1 MKYTYDVIV
10 IGGGAAGLTASGI
23 AANLGAKA
31 LLIERSR
38 LGGDCT
44 WTGCVPSKTLMKA
57 AKVAHQMRHAEHYGL
72 INATPNVDF
81 AGLMRHVHTLREE
94 VYQEADAPSIYER
107 MGIEVRHGGVRF
119 IDQHTVEIETED
131 GRIDLA
137 TGRYIIVAAGAR
149 AAAPPIAGLDSV
161 PYLTNESLFEI
172 DALPNRLG
180 IIGAGP
186 VGTEMAQAFNRL
198 GSAVTVFDRG
208 DRILSRDND
217 ELAGI
222 LRVALEREGIAYR
235 LGAAVE
241 SVRKRD
247 GAIVITATAGGR
259 TDAVEVDAVLVVTG
273 RVPNVEDLNLE
284 AAGVTYDRRGITVDD
299 RCRTNRRHIF
309 AVGDVT
315 GRYQFTHMSEHM
327 AKIAVTNA
335 LLKWPMKIDVKH
347 VPWTTFT
354 DPELA
359 HVGATEA
366 ALLEQDESFQVYR
379 FPYTKL
385 DRALTDGETTGLI
398 KVFAKGWNGRILG
411 ASILGASAG
420 DMISEYAL
428 AMRHG
433 IRLRQISDTIHPYP
447 TYGLGVR
454 RAADQWYVQKQSPN
468 LVRLLQWVF
477 GYRGPVNRYEPGTV
491 V

>member
-1 MKYTYDVIV
+1 
-10 IGGGAAGLTASGI
+10 
-23 AANLGAKA
+23 
-31 LLIERSR
+31 
-38 LGGDCT
+38 
-44 WTGCVPSKTLMKA
+44 
-57 AKVAHQMRHAEHYGL
+57 
-72 INATPNVDF
+72 
-81 AGLMRHVHTLREE
+81 MRHVHNLREE
-94 VYQEADAPSIYER
+94 VYQEADAPSIYEQ
-107 MGIEVRHGGVRF
+107 MGVEVKHGRARF
-119 IDQHTVEIETED
+119 TDEHTVETETED
-131 GRIDLA
+131 GRTERA
-137 TGRYIIVAAGAR
+137 TGRYIIIAAGAR
-149 AAAPPIAGLDSV
+149 AAAPPITGLNNV
-161 PYLTNESLFEI
+161 VYLTNESLFEI
-172 DALPNRLG
+172 DTLPARLG

-208 DRILSRDND
+208 AGILSRDNE
-217 ELAGI
+217 ELAG
-222 LRVALEREGIAYR
+222 LLHAALEREGIVYR
-235 LGAAVE
+235 LSADIE
-241 SVRKRD
+241 SVAKRD
-247 GAIVITATAGGR
+247 GSVVITARTEGR
-259 TDAVEVDAVLVVTG
+259 TEAIMVDALLVATG
-273 RVPNVEDLNLE
+273 RIPNVEDLNLE
-284 AAGVTYDRRGITVDD
+284 AAGVTYDRRGVTVDD

-366 ALLEQDESFQVYR
+366 ALLEQGESFEVYR

-385 DRALTDGETTGLI
+385 DRAVTDGESTGMI
-398 KVFAKGWNGRILG
+398 KVYAKAWNGRILG
-411 ASILGASAG
+411 ASILGTSAG
-420 DMISEYAL
+420 EMIAEYAL

-477 GYRGPVNRYEPGTV
+477 GYRGPVNRYEPGMV